1 MNLFSRGA
9 RSVKAG
15 DVADS
20 AMGLL
25 PLEFPSTVCQGDK
38 VKEL

>member
-1 MNLFSRGA
+1 MNLFSHRTS
-9 RSVKAG
+9 SVKAG

-25 PLEFPSTVCQGDK
+25 PLEFPFTVCQGDK
-38 VKEL
+38 VKQL